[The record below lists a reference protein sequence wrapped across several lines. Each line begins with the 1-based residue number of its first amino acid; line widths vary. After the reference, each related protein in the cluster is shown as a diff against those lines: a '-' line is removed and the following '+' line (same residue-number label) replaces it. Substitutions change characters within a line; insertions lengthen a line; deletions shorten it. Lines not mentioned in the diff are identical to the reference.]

1 MSLCVIISIQNVGQ
15 SIPKSTLRSL
25 KRLIF
30 FREINVYT
38 IPLRYFHVHIPMSI
52 DKSNNYISFLQF
64 AISINVNSNSTDL

>member
-1 MSLCVIISIQNVGQ
+1 MCNYINTECWSEHSF
-15 SIPKSTLRSL
+15 KSTLRSL

>member
-1 MSLCVIISIQNVGQ
+1 MCNYINTECWSKHSF
-15 SIPKSTLRSL
+15 KSTLRSL

-38 IPLRYFHVHIPMSI
+38 IPLRYFHIHIPMSI

-64 AISINVNSNSTDL
+64 AISVNVNSNSTDL